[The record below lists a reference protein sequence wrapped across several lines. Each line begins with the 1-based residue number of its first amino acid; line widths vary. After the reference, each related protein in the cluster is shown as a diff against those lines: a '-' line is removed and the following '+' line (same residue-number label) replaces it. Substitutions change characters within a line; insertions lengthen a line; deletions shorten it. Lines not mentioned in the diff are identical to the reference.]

1 MYYLNDSESHSELR
15 NERILS
21 MLNETTSEEC
31 LADPQVRA
39 AFEESLRM
47 LAEDIIKYNPSLAHV
62 LLGIKTDDGCEF
74 NGRN

>member
-1 MYYLNDSESHSELR
+1 MYYLNDSDSHSELR

-21 MLNETTSEEC
+21 LLNETTSAEC
-31 LADPQVRA
+31 LDDPQARA

-62 LLGIKTDDGCEF
+62 LLGIKGDEGADF